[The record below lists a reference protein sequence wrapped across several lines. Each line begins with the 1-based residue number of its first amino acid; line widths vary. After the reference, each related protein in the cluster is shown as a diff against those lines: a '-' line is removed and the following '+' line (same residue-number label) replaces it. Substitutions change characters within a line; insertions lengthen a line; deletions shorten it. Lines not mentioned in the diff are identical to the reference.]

1 MNHRGGRLPV
11 WVIAVVAWLGG
22 DAWSADP
29 GDVAKL
35 VARRGGR
42 IVELSGAVS
51 QAGYGWRSGHP
62 GQPTLILINWSPFP
76 RLAEIDL
83 SATLV
88 TDRGASRLAG
98 CRRWRALIFRE
109 PGSATRA
116 CPGPGRTA
124 PLTSLRV
131 GFTRVRG
138 RGLGACGKLETLG
151 LDGPQTSDTTLEKP
165 CRIEQG

>member
-42 IVELSGAVS
+42 IVELSGGGEPGRVRLALGGTQVS
-51 QAGYGWRSGHP
+51 DADLDQLV
-62 GQPTLILINWSPFP
+62 TLP

-98 CRRWRALIFRE
+98 CRTLESIDLSRTRISDAGL
-109 PGSATRA
+109 SAMA
-116 CPGPGRTA
+116 ELPH
-124 PLTSLRV
+124 LTSLRV

-138 RGLGACGKLETLG
+138 RGLAGLRRLETLG
-151 LDGPQTSDTTLEKP
+151 LDGPQTS
-165 CRIEQG
+165 